1 MPWTTVTVAL
11 PSAAVALVAARV
23 AVGTASVRARASRL
37 IRRWAGR
44 VRTVSP
50 SEGLD
55 VRYFGRGT
63 SAVARPARLHRFASG
78 TQPDTGR
85 GTKMGCGPGTGH
97 RRPPRRR

>member
-11 PSAAVALVAARV
+11 PSAAVALVAAR
-23 AVGTASVRARASRL
+23 AAAGTASVRARASRL

-55 VRYFGRGT
+55 VRYFGPGT
-63 SAVARPARLHRFASG
+63 DAVARPAQLHRFAR
-78 TQPDTGR
+78 TQPEAGC
-85 GTKMGCGPGTGH
+85 GAKMTCGPGTGH
-97 RRPPRRR
+97 RGPP

>member
-11 PSAAVALVAARV
+11 PSAAVALVDARAA
-23 AVGTASVRARASRL
+23 AGTASVRARASRL

-55 VRYFGRGT
+55 VRYFGPEPD
-63 SAVARPARLHRFASG
+63 AVARPTKLHRFARR
-78 TQPDTGR
+78 TQPEAGV
-85 GTKMGCGPGTGH
+85 GAKMTCGPGTGH
-97 RRPPRRR
+97 RGPPRPR